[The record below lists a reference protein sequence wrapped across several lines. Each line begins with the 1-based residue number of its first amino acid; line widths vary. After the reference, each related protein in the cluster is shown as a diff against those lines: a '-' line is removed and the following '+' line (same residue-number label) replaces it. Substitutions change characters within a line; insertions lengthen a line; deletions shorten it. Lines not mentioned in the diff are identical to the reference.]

1 VTTPPPS
8 APGIEVRSLTKLYG
22 DFVAVSD
29 LSFSVAPGEVLGLVG
44 PNGAGKTTTL
54 RSLCGIIRPTSGE
67 ISVGGHD
74 LLQEP
79 VKAKASLAFIP
90 DEPHL
95 FEYLTVEEHL
105 RFTARVYEVDDATER
120 IAPLL
125 HELEL
130 EEKRRALP
138 GELSRGMRQKLAI
151 ACGLL
156 HQPRALIFDEPL
168 TGLDPAGMRK
178 MKSTITARAAAG
190 SAVILSSHLLQLVE
204 ELCTRILII
213 QNGRLV
219 AIGALDEIIT
229 ERPQL
234 AGRGLEEIFLALTGG

>member
-1 VTTPPPS
+1 VTTPTTPT
-8 APGIEVRSLTKLYG
+8 AGIEVSSLTKLYG
-22 DFVAVSD
+22 DFVAVSG

-67 ISVGGHD
+67 IAIDGHD
-74 LLQEP
+74 LLSEP
-79 VKAKASLAFIP
+79 VKAKKSLAFIP

-105 RFTARVYEVDDATER
+105 HFTARVYGVTDAAER
-120 IAPLL
+120 IPPLL

-130 EEKRRALP
+130 VEKKRALP

-156 HQPRALIFDEPL
+156 HEPRALMFDEPL

-178 MKSTITARAAAG
+178 MKATITARAAAG
-190 SAVILSSHLLQLVE
+190 SAVVLSSHLLQLVE

-219 AIGALDEIIT
+219 AIGAIGDIIA
-229 ERPQL
+229 EQPQL
-234 AGRGLEEIFLALTGG
+234 AGRGLEDIFLALTGG